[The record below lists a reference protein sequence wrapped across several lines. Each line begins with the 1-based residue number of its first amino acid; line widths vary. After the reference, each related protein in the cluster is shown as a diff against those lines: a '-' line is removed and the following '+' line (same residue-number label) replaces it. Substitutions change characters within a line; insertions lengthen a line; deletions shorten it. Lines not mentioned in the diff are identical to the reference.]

1 MSSNPRIVVWNE
13 FRHEKENPAVREIY
27 PDGIHE
33 AISIALQQAGFSD
46 VRGATLDEPNHGL
59 PAEILEKTDVLLW
72 WGHRYHGDVS
82 DDVVQRVHDRVLRG
96 MGLVVLHSGHFS
108 KIFKRLMGT
117 ACSVNWRAD
126 GERER
131 LWVVKPEH
139 PVAEGLGRYFE
150 LEKEEMYGEVFEIPE
165 PDELVFLSWFA
176 GGEVFRSGCCYTRGR
191 GRIFYFRPGHET
203 FPTYHDATVQRV
215 IANAVRWVAPHM
227 IEQDPAAN
235 VRRDPLETIPS
246 GKVGR

>member
-1 MSSNPRIVVWNE
+1 MSRNPRIVVWNE
-13 FRHEKENPAVREIY
+13 FRHERENPVVSGIY
-27 PDGIHE
+27 PDGIHT
-33 AISIALQQAGFSD
+33 AIMTSLRRDGFSD
-46 VRGATLDEPNHGL
+46 VRSATLDEPEHGL
-59 PAEILEKTDVLLW
+59 PPDVLDRTDVLLW
-72 WGHRYHGDVS
+72 WGHRHHDDVS
-82 DDVVQRVHDRVLRG
+82 DDVVKRVHDRVLRG
-96 MGLVVLHSGHFS
+96 MG
-108 KIFKRLMGT
+108 LMGT

-139 PVAEGLGRYFE
+139 PVAEGLDRYFE
-150 LEKEEMYGEVFEIPE
+150 LEQEEMYGEVFEIPE

-215 IANAVRWVAPHM
+215 IANAVRWVAPHA
-227 IEQDPAAN
+227 IAQEPFAN
-235 VRRDPLETIPS
+235 IRRDPLEPLRN
-246 GKVGR
+246 GRTE